1 MSNTYDSKKL
11 LSNLNVTNW
20 DHHICELLSAFPIM
34 GRAIRTG
41 VPFIPRPP
49 TFNDL
54 FADGVTRKYHF
65 RTDGI
70 TLDGESRKDFTN
82 ACSTFEKS
90 EVRREE
96 EQAKI
101 CGLLISSFSEEAK
114 MLLRSN
120 RAYISAANTNDS
132 YEIYKTAKAAH
143 TRVTSFAVA
152 QNRSSSRSPRP
163 APTPPTR
170 MLSSTVVVPS
180 TRSLIQPPQA
190 LCLST
195 TSSPWSLSMDFPKI
209 SDT

>member
-1 MSNTYDSKKL
+1 MSSTYDSKKL

-41 VPFIPRPP
+41 VPFVPRTP
-49 TFNDL
+49 TVDDL
-54 FADGVTRKYHF
+54 FADGVTRKYHY
-65 RTDGI
+65 RTDKI
-70 TLDGESRKDFTN
+70 TLDDESCKDFTN

-90 EVRREE
+90 KVRRGE

-120 RAYISAANTNDS
+120 RAYILATNTNDS

-152 QNRSSSRSPRP
+152 QN
-163 APTPPTR
+163 TFEE
-170 MLSSTVVVPS
+170 L
-180 TRSLIQPPQA
+180 L
-190 LCLST
+190 
-195 TSSPWSLSMDFPKI
+195 KI
-209 SDT
+209 TMTGSYAA